1 MTTQELNQK
10 LIAPLPAHEVEWRMA
25 QTGIKK
31 DGTPWGKVLCYL
43 TNRAVMNRLD
53 SVFGPLGWRN
63 EYQLHQIN
71 HADKHI
77 TVCLCGISVEVAPDR
92 WVTKWD
98 GAEPTDIETGK
109 GALSD
114 SMKRAAVQWGIG
126 RYLYD
131 LGESWATFTPDGLHN
146 AKIEGSWHRWSPPAL
161 PEWAIPSAQAQQ
173 EEAPQQPA
181 AAPQKA
187 AAPKPT
193 PAPAP
198 APKPAPNQ
206 TERTPQGQW
215 RDYPVPKFIK
225 KYAGGTL
232 GDMQDKDILWWA
244 ANYQPKPFKGKISS
258 EDVKFRS
265 MLTVAQQDI
274 EAGSQQ
280 DDLPG
285 GDGQEPDDGGHPY
298 GE

>member
-1 MTTQELNQK
+1 MTTEELNSK

-63 EYQLHQIN
+63 EYRLETITHAEKQL
-71 HADKHI
+71 
-77 TVCLCGISVEVAPDR
+77 TVCLCGISVEVAVDR

-146 AKIEGSWHRWSPPAL
+146 AKIEGSWHRWSPPTLPDWAL
-161 PEWAIPSAQAQQ
+161 PALFEG
-173 EEAPQQPA
+173 ERET
-181 AAPQKA
+181 
-187 AAPKPT
+187 APKPQPEET
-193 PAPAP
+193 NPRPSAPKPPVSPQP
-198 APKPAPNQ
+198 APKTAPKQ
-206 TERTPQGQW
+206 QERTPAGQW
-215 RDYPVPKFIK
+215 REYPVPKFIK
-225 KYAGGTL
+225 KYSGGVL
-232 GDMQDKDILWWA
+232 GDMQDKDLLWWA

-265 MLTVAQQDI
+265 MLTVAAQDI
-274 EAGSQQ
+274 EAGSQP
-280 DDLPG
+280 DAPA
-285 GDGQEPDDGGHPY
+285 PADDGDVPY
-298 GE
+298 